1 MRRSTT
7 LKRIGQFTLYSLA
20 VFTSLIFVA
29 PFIWVVLTSLK
40 ADSEIFSVPIT
51 IFPQQIVFDQYSHV
65 LKEMTEF
72 AIYFSNTVLVSIFSL
87 VIVLVLGS
95 LAGYAFG
102 CMSFRGNK
110 LMLTFVLVIL
120 TIPYAVYL
128 IPVFILENRLDLV
141 NTKLGLILPYVAL
154 NLPLAIFIMRG
165 TFRNIPSELEDAAFI
180 DGANHFQIWYQIM
193 IPLAMPGV
201 ATTGI
206 FTFVMVWSEFMF
218 ARALMLSRDSF
229 TLPIGVTFLQTEA
242 QSWNFGVLAAA
253 IVLTLIP
260 VMIVFVALQRYLVR
274 GIMEGALKG

>member
-1 MRRSTT
+1 M
-7 LKRIGQFTLYSLA
+7 
-20 VFTSLIFVA
+20 
-29 PFIWVVLTSLK
+29 LT
-40 ADSEIFSVPIT
+40 
-51 IFPQQIVFDQYSHV
+51 
-65 LKEMTEF
+65 
-72 AIYFSNTVLVSIFSL
+72 
-87 VIVLVLGS
+87 IVLI
-95 LAGYAFG
+95 
-102 CMSFRGNK
+102 
-110 LMLTFVLVIL
+110 IL

-128 IPVFILENRLDLV
+128 IPVFILENHLNLV

-165 TFRNIPSELEDAAFI
+165 TFRNVPAELEDAALI

-229 TLPIGVTFLQTEA
+229 TLPIGITFLQNEA

-260 VMIVFVALQRYLVR
+260 VMIVFVALQRYLVK